1 MDDISGPC
9 DSWNF
14 DNSTAELRCGPLSGR
29 VDVSH
34 PELGLHQLAL
44 GAQSFEASL
53 LCVRRCDEPT
63 DDKTNRPRP
72 WRVADAYVRG
82 SDLVAAYQPSD
93 DWPFSPQIYW
103 QANAADT
110 GADRFSSLSL
120 LVSVQTHLLETWPH
134 ISVESQVQS
143 DEVLLLQSG
152 PGKEAAV
159 HSLAPGEELVL
170 PPTTT
175 GCVLQRLAGTP
186 LSYAEIMPANDFR
199 EAAVCCSA
207 EGVSRTKWRLFA
219 DFLEKGV
226 IWRARMQSLI
236 VPRSNDVELTIAY
249 CRAMDQRPLP
259 LTT

>member
-1 MDDISGPC
+1 MDDISGDC
-9 DSWNF
+9 YSWEF
-14 DNSTAELRCGPLSGR
+14 DDSTAELRCGQLSGQI
-29 VDVSH
+29 DVSH
-34 PELGLHQLAL
+34 PELGLHRLAL
-44 GAQSFEASL
+44 DAQPFEASL

-63 DDKTNRPRP
+63 GDKTNRPWP
-72 WRVADAYVRG
+72 VADAYVRG

-103 QANAADT
+103 GANVWDA
-110 GADRFSSLSL
+110 GPDRLSSLSL

-134 ISVESQVQS
+134 ISVESQVKS
-143 DEVLLLQSG
+143 DEVLLLQPG

-159 HSLAPGEELVL
+159 HSLAPGEEVVL
-170 PPTTT
+170 PSTTT

-186 LSYAEIMPANDFR
+186 FSYAEIMPANDFR
-199 EAAVCCSA
+199 DAAVCSRA
-207 EGVSRTKWRLFA
+207 ERICRTSWRLFA

-236 VPRSNDVELTIAY
+236 VPSGNDVELTIAY